1 VPKIDAGHPV
11 SEPSGLARLAL
22 LPLARMSA
30 LGIPYAQLM
39 RAAGLDER
47 QLRNPDARIPLA
59 AVARLWK
66 AITAQATEPTIGLR
80 LGAGCRVRDLGLVGC
95 VMAYSTTVSAASSVS
110 PATDG
115 SSPTRWW

>member
-1 VPKIDAGHPV
+1 MPKIDAGHPV

-66 AITAQATEPTIGLR
+66 AITVP
-80 LGAGCRVRDLGLVGC
+80 RVYL
-95 VMAYSTTVSAASSVS
+95 
-110 PATDG
+110 
-115 SSPTRWW
+115 